1 MEDDHL
7 TKKEKR
13 VLAKE
18 EKRKQAE
25 SRESTNKGKKLIIWL
40 LVLGVIFWFGYQA
53 YKFFTVPVPKV
64 AVTPIE
70 IADTDWVK
78 GDSQAKTVLL
88 EYGDFQCPACATYL
102 PLVKRLLEETP
113 QGLKVVYRNYPL
125 LTVHKNALAS
135 SKAAEAA
142 GKQNKFWEMHDK
154 LYETQED
161 WSDLNDP
168 KGKFLEYTKG
178 FGLDDQKFL
187 NDYDSQEVSNKITA
201 DIASGN
207 TLKINSTPT
216 FFLNGKKI
224 SPRSYE
230 QFKSQVDTE
239 IRGYKVE

>member
-142 GKQNKFWEMHDK
+142 GKQNKFWEMHD
-154 LYETQED
+154 
-161 WSDLNDP
+161 
-168 KGKFLEYTKG
+168 
-178 FGLDDQKFL
+178 
-187 NDYDSQEVSNKITA
+187 
-201 DIASGN
+201 
-207 TLKINSTPT
+207 
-216 FFLNGKKI
+216 
-224 SPRSYE
+224 
-230 QFKSQVDTE
+230 
-239 IRGYKVE
+239 

>member
-1 MEDDHL
+1 
-7 TKKEKR
+7 
-13 VLAKE
+13 
-18 EKRKQAE
+18 
-25 SRESTNKGKKLIIWL
+25 
-40 LVLGVIFWFGYQA
+40 
-53 YKFFTVPVPKV
+53 
-64 AVTPIE
+64 
-70 IADTDWVK
+70 
-78 GDSQAKTVLL
+78 
-88 EYGDFQCPACATYL
+88 
-102 PLVKRLLEETP
+102 
-113 QGLKVVYRNYPL
+113 
-125 LTVHKNALAS
+125 
-135 SKAAEAA
+135 
-142 GKQNKFWEMHDK
+142 MHDK

-168 KGKFLEYTKG
+168 KVKFLEYTKG

>member
-154 LYETQED
+154 LYENQQNLAET
-161 WSDLNDP
+161 DLTRYAEE
-168 KGKFLEYTKG
+168 L
-178 FGLDDQKFL
+178 GLDIARF
-187 NDYDSQEVSNKITA
+187 NQELTGSTYAALVEQNLA
-201 DIASGN
+201 AGLDAGVGA
-207 TLKINSTPT
+207 TPT
-216 FFLNGKKI
+216 FFVG
-224 SPRSYE
+224 E
-230 QFKSQVDTE
+230 QRIEGADIAALKAAIDAALAEPTS
-239 IRGYKVE
+239 